1 MIVSPEAFKP
11 LATFQC
17 VIIGHNK
24 GSYMALDFAL
34 EGDNRKGF
42 DTLFAHAR
50 DWSSKHQKA
59 IGLCEIA
66 VGVALVTAGIQSGA
80 VEVGVQIVANVLEN
94 EKTAEY
100 LGAGSGIFGML
111 PGLIA
116 GNIGIT
122 AMGTAFAV
130 PALLL
135 MGGGGLI
142 FGLAGYGAGK
152 LFESFAAPA
161 WGLAQTL
168 GTGALAVGIA
178 LIIDGARRIAKDL
191 DIPKLAAKFK
201 DYSLHLGRLAATA
214 TITRLQDLTSYL
226 SDDIGA
232 FLEDLVADPK
242 KAALAAGLTAGG
254 AAAGS
259 TVAASTVTVLG
270 SKALGGMALS
280 LGLVSAPLWP
290 VIAGGGLA
298 VATAYGVWKLT
309 RQKQGKT
316 DFSGM
321 TALGWSDKPQIPK

>member
-1 MIVSPEAFKP
+1 
-11 LATFQC
+11 
-17 VIIGHNK
+17 
-24 GSYMALDFAL
+24 MALDFAL

-168 GTGALAVGIA
+168 
-178 LIIDGARRIAKDL
+178 
-191 DIPKLAAKFK
+191 
-201 DYSLHLGRLAATA
+201 
-214 TITRLQDLTSYL
+214 
-226 SDDIGA
+226 
-232 FLEDLVADPK
+232 
-242 KAALAAGLTAGG
+242 
-254 AAAGS
+254 
-259 TVAASTVTVLG
+259 
-270 SKALGGMALS
+270 
-280 LGLVSAPLWP
+280 
-290 VIAGGGLA
+290 
-298 VATAYGVWKLT
+298 
-309 RQKQGKT
+309 
-316 DFSGM
+316 
-321 TALGWSDKPQIPK
+321 